1 MKPYLIPILVLILTL
16 TSGILVGCGQSQPP
30 YFKAP
35 GEPVNLVNN
44 SRAYDHPWQV
54 VWGFLVQDAT
64 DKEAYTPEHMCG
76 FFAEKLHNRAEY
88 YSFKTAFVS
97 VEFEDGE
104 PHALNAFNTV
114 DYGLV
119 YIDCTGKGRFEAPA
133 PGDTFAELAPVDYW
147 DKVAYIVEGENM
159 GLISLGYEEQDFSYK
174 WYEECRARLA
184 DFERD
189 LDKFNSDLNKYDSD
203 LNSFDLEGGNDP
215 DYRHWIAS
223 GKPSPALTKPSP
235 PPPDRFFYI
244 SSGFD
249 WELYEYWHNKLR
261 EYYAKPTPEEW
272 ERWLRLDEER
282 QRLEKEGQRLE
293 EERNRLIDEWETVR
307 EYDWEESD
315 SPVTH
320 IGVYW

>member
-1 MKPYLIPILVLILTL
+1 MKKYFIPILLLIFTL
-16 TSGILVGCGQSQPP
+16 TSGAPAGCGQAQPP

-35 GEPVNLVNN
+35 GEPVNLINN
-44 SRAYDHPWQV
+44 SRACDHPWQV
-54 VWGFLVQDAT
+54 VWSFLAQDTT
-64 DKEAYTPEHMCG
+64 DKEAYTTEHRCG
-76 FFAEKLHNRAEY
+76 FFAEELHKRAEY
-88 YSFKTAFVS
+88 YGIKTALVV

-119 YIDCTGKGRFEAPA
+119 YIDCTGEGRFEAPA

-159 GLISLGYEEQDFSYK
+159 GLISLGYEEQNFSYK

-293 EERNRLIDEWETVR
+293 EERNRLIDERETVR

-315 SPVTH
+315 SPVTSVK
-320 IGVYW
+320 VYW